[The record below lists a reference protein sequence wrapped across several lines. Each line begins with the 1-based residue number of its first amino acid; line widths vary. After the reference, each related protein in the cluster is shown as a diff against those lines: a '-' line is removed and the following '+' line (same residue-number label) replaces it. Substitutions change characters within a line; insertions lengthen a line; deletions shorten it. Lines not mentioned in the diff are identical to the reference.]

1 MKVYEDWFD
10 DDAEDFDVRIDEYEI
25 SSSPNDFNVSTIFSF
40 IKSGAVKIPG
50 FQRHFVWDIKRSS
63 KLIESLLLGLPVPQV
78 FLYEEAK
85 NSFLVI
91 DGQQRLMSIYYFVK
105 QRFPRP
111 EKRAELRAI
120 FDAES
125 GDIPDEVLQD
135 DRYFVPFNLK
145 LPAPIPGPKSRFDG
159 LNYST
164 LSEFKVAFDLR
175 TVRNII
181 VKQTSSE
188 EDDSAVFEIFNRL
201 NSGGVNLTPQ
211 EIRASLYHS
220 SFYEVLQRINNK
232 PAWRH
237 IVGREDADIHMKDVE
252 ILLRSFAMLVMSDKY
267 APSMTKFLNI
277 FSRKCRGLD
286 SSQVTYLE
294 RLMDEFGEIAAKL
307 PARAFYNQ
315 GNSRFNISLFESIFV
330 AACGAAFKERNFEVK
345 QFTVE
350 HLASLKSDVNFTRA
364 SSEGTSKSENVATR
378 IGIARALLGG

>member
-164 LSEFKVAFDLR
+164 LGEFKVAFDLR

-315 GNSRFNISLFESIFV
+315 GNSRFNISLFESMFV
-330 AACGAAFKERNFEVK
+330 AACGSAFKERNFEVK
-345 QFTVE
+345 HFTVE
-350 HLASLKSDVNFTRA
+350 HLASLKSDIHFTRA